1 MWPGVRTKSKPGQT
15 FYLLALS
22 YIFLITEISTALQP
36 TACYKSR
43 KVFNTSW
50 GIITDGPSGSN
61 YTQDSHCEW
70 LIKGNAYLHVLCSIL
85 TKLIRKTFY

>member
-1 MWPGVRTKSKPGQT
+1 MW
-15 FYLLALS
+15 LC
-22 YIFLITEISTALQP
+22 LITEVGAALQP

-43 KVFNTSW
+43 KVISSSW

-70 LIKGNAYLHVLCSIL
+70 LIKGNTYIFLWFETCL
-85 TKLIRKTFY
+85 

>member
-1 MWPGVRTKSKPGQT
+1 MGPGVRTKSKPGQT
-15 FYLLALS
+15 FYLLTLS

-70 LIKGNAYLHVLCSIL
+70 LIKGNTYLHVHYSYKIN
-85 TKLIRKTFY
+85 